1 MRYRLS
7 TLLVAMAWVGLVSL
21 ALRSPSWFLS
31 SVMFAIVV
39 LGLLTAVLVA
49 IYRTGQP
56 RAMAVGFLVFTV
68 GYLIV
73 DRGYWPAGKPGMHL
87 PTGNLAA
94 WLFTLLHGD
103 LNVNFTPA
111 LHERSKNFSAICTTS
126 VAVIVG
132 VLGGIIAQ
140 ALYRTRPTDRQ
151 S

>member
-56 RAMAVGFLVFTV
+56 RAMAVGFLVFTA
-68 GYLIV
+68 GYLLV

-87 PTGNLAA
+87 PTASLAD
-94 WLFTLLHGD
+94 WLFTVLHVD
-103 LNVNFTPA
+103 LNANFTPA
-111 LHERSKNFSAICTTS
+111 LHERSMSFSAICTAS
-126 VAVIVG
+126 VAIVVG
-132 VLGGIIAQ
+132 LLGGTIAQ
-140 ALYRTRPTDRQ
+140 SLYRPRPTDRQ